1 MTATHLGAFALAS
14 LVIVAIPGPSVMF
27 IVGQA
32 PARGRQAAAIT
43 VCGNAV
49 GAYLQVVVVA
59 FGIGILVERSIA
71 LFTALKFLGAAY
83 LVLLGVRALRGRG
96 ELHTVASNGGTLTS
110 RAAFRQ
116 GLVVGVSNPKT
127 IIFCTALLPSFVVR
141 NAGAVPGQ
149 LLLLGLVYA
158 VIALVCDSVWGC
170 AAGSLRGWLGRSPH
184 RLRLVGGAG
193 GLALIG
199 VGLGLAVTGRKH

>member
-32 PARGRQAAAIT
+32 LARGRRAAAIT

-71 LFTALKFLGAAY
+71 VSQRSNSSAPLTSCSWACAPSGAA
-83 LVLLGVRALRGRG
+83 
-96 ELHTVASNGGTLTS
+96 ASCTPWCPT
-110 RAAFRQ
+110 AAR
-116 GLVVGVSNPKT
+116 
-127 IIFCTALLPSFVVR
+127 
-141 NAGAVPGQ
+141 
-149 LLLLGLVYA
+149 
-158 VIALVCDSVWGC
+158 
-170 AAGSLRGWLGRSPH
+170 
-184 RLRLVGGAG
+184 
-193 GLALIG
+193 
-199 VGLGLAVTGRKH
+199 